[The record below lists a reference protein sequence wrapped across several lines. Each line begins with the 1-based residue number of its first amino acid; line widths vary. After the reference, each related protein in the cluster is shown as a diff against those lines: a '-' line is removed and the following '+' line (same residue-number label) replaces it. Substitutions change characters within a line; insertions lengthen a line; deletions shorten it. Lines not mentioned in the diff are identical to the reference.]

1 MPRREPFSATREE
14 VVAVIAMLMRMDE
27 RVDRILNILLGED
40 DLDREE

>member
-1 MPRREPFSATREE
+1 
-14 VVAVIAMLMRMDE
+14 VIAMLMRMDE

>member
-1 MPRREPFSATREE
+1 MPRREPFPATREE

-40 DLDREE
+40 GLDREE